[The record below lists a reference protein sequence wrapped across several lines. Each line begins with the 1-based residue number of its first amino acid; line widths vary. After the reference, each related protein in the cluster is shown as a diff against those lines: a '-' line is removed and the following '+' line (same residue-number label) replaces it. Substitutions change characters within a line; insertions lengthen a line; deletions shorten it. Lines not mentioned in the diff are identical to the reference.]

1 MTSAKINGLILAGGE
16 SSRMGSDKSL
26 LNFHGR
32 PQREYLFETLSK
44 CCDKV
49 LVSCNAQQQIPASLN
64 PLPDAFPLKS
74 PLNGILTAFQYDH
87 SCAWLTVPVDMP
99 NIDLKTLEYLLAV
112 REPSKIATC
121 FFDSDGKYPEP
132 LFALWEANAYGEL
145 MEYYNSGKYT
155 PRGFLMTHDVAILKS
170 PVATMHVNINSPEE
184 LKDFQK
190 GDYSL

>member
-1 MTSAKINGLILAGGE
+1 MAPGNINGLILAGGE

-44 CCDKV
+44 CCDQV
-49 LVSCNAQQQIPASLN
+49 FVSCNPQQQIPVSLN
-64 PLPDAFPLKS
+64 PLPDAFQLKS

-112 REPSKIATC
+112 RQPLKMATC

-132 LFALWEANAYGEL
+132 
-145 MEYYNSGKYT
+145 
-155 PRGFLMTHDVAILKS
+155 
-170 PVATMHVNINSPEE
+170 
-184 LKDFQK
+184 
-190 GDYSL
+190 